1 MTGFVVVSMAI
12 VMMIVVK
19 ALVAARVLM
28 IMIRLIMAMK
38 IVILNSEV
46 AAGLRLQCDWT
57 VVPGS
62 HGMS

>member
-1 MTGFVVVSMAI
+1 
-12 VMMIVVK
+12 MMIVVK

-28 IMIRLIMAMK
+28 IMIRLIMVMK
-38 IVILNSEV
+38 IVILYSVV

-57 VVPGS
+57 AVPGS